1 MNPLLLG
8 PLMEVGKTLIDRFL
22 PDQEAKR
29 KAEAEFLAMAM
40 QGELKTVIA
49 QLEINAKEA
58 AHPSVFVSGGRPFFL
73 WVGGVGFAYAV
84 IIQPLLTWL
93 AAIKGWPVPPNVN
106 EDLLWVVVTGLLG
119 LSGLRS
125 AEKFKGVASK

>member
-1 MNPLLLG
+1 M
-8 PLMEVGKTLIDRFL
+8 
-22 PDQEAKR
+22 
-29 KAEAEFLAMAM
+29 
-40 QGELKTVIA
+40 
-49 QLEINAKEA
+49 
-58 AHPSVFVSGGRPFFL
+58 

>member
-1 MNPLLLG
+1 MNPLLIG
-8 PLMEVGKTLIDRFL
+8 PLLDVGKTLIDRFL

-29 KAEAEFLAMAM
+29 KAEAEFLSMAM
-40 QGELKTVIA
+40 QGELKQVIA
-49 QLEINAKEA
+49 QLEINAREA
-58 AHPSVFVSGGRPFFL
+58 AHPSMWVAGGRPFFL

-84 IIQPLLTWL
+84 IVQPLLTWF

>member
-1 MNPLLLG
+1 MNPLLLA
-8 PLMEVGKTLIDRFL
+8 PLLDVGKTLIDRFL

-40 QGELKTVIA
+40 QGELKTVMA
-49 QLEINAKEA
+49 QLEINAREA
-58 AHPSVFVSGGRPFFL
+58 QHPSVFVSGGRPFFL

>member
-40 QGELKTVIA
+40 QGELKTVMA

>member
-1 MNPLLLG
+1 MNPLLLA
-8 PLMEVGKTLIDRFL
+8 PLLDVGKTLIDRFL

-40 QGELKTVIA
+40 QGELKTVMA

>member
-1 MNPLLLG
+1 MNPLILAPLLD
-8 PLMEVGKTLIDRFL
+8 VGKTLIDRFL

-40 QGELKTVIA
+40 QGELKTVMA

>member
-8 PLMEVGKTLIDRFL
+8 PLLDVGKTLIDRFL
-22 PDQEAKR
+22 PDQEAKQ

-58 AHPSVFVSGGRPFFL
+58 QHPSVFVSGGRPFFL

-84 IIQPLLTWL
+84 IVQPLLTWL